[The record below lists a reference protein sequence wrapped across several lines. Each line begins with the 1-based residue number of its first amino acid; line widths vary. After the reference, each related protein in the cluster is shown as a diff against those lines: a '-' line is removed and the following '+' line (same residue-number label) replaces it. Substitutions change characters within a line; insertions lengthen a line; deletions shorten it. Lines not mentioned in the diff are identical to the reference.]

1 MREVG
6 QRRRR
11 GKRGKSAARLTC
23 YGFYSQIWETQAV
36 ADKMHN
42 SHPAAQ
48 KPWAPTTPSNCLQV
62 RACSRSGRTNEPSGS
77 GAAGEYVYDRGT
89 SATAAGTT
97 RPGSSRSQPTDANEN
112 RIDIAGEE
120 QDIPARGTQ
129 GAGRT

>member
-1 MREVG
+1 MGPHNPLQLSTGPSLLALRED
-6 QRRRR
+6 
-11 GKRGKSAARLTC
+11 KR
-23 YGFYSQIWETQAV
+23 AV
-36 ADKMHN
+36 
-42 SHPAAQ
+42 
-48 KPWAPTTPSNCLQV
+48 
-62 RACSRSGRTNEPSGS
+62 RGS
-77 GAAGEYVYDRGT
+77 GAAGVYVYDRGI